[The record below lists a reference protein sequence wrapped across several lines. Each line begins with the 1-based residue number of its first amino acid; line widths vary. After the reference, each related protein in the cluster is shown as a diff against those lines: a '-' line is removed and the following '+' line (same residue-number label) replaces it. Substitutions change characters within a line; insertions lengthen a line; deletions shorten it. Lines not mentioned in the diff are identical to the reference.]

1 MRELKHIKTFENF
14 NSEELDEGLFTRKT
28 EEEKIDNKLLSNFA
42 KTFASRATAHLKAE
56 ILNLPLE
63 SKKDILKQ
71 CEEVKKNP
79 RIGRLKIQKRG
90 DRFIVGGLGF
100 EGNVVSGK

>member
-14 NSEELDEGLFTRKT
+14 NSETLDEGLFTKKT
-28 EEEKIDNKLLSNFA
+28 EEERINSKLLGNFA
-42 KTFASRATAHLKAE
+42 KTFASRATAHLKDE
-56 ILNLPLE
+56 ILNLPL
-63 SKKDILKQ
+63 KDKLDILVQ

-79 RIGRLKIQKRG
+79 KIGRLKIQKRG
-90 DRFIVGGLGF
+90 DKFIVGGLGF